1 MDKEYYSATKN
12 EILAF
17 VTTWIDLE
25 DVQSEMSQAKKK
37 YHMVLFLCGI
47 LKIMSK
53 YNKSETDL

>member
-12 EILAF
+12 EILTF

-47 LKIMSK
+47 
-53 YNKSETDL
+53 

>member
-37 YHMVLFLCGI
+37 YHKISFLCGI
-47 LKIMSK
+47 KTRQKTDRQLTLSK
-53 YNKSETDL
+53 